1 MSPSGKI
8 DHDIDWSAPWL
19 APVRNIGVQIASKA
33 NWRDELNRAAQCI
46 DLRNHRDQPLRFVEQ
61 RALPAGESY
70 EAFISQTGQVPTRD
84 NLHDFFNALI
94 WLTFPRIKS
103 RLNALQAAQIARL
116 GIGKS
121 RGPARD
127 AATLFDEN
135 AALLAVADTA
145 DGAALV
151 DALRAHHWMEVFAH
165 RREQFNQH
173 AAVVLFGHAIMEK
186 LVRPYKAITAHTVVC
201 RVDPDFHKLPETK
214 RTAILDELVSQQLA
228 GHELYPSLF
237 SPLPILGVPDWWPN
251 QDIQFYA
258 DRDVFRPA
266 RQK

>member
-1 MSPSGKI
+1 MSQSGKI
-8 DHDIDWSAPWL
+8 DQDVDWSVPWL
-19 APVRNIGVQIASKA
+19 APVRAIGTQIANNTA
-33 NWRDELNRAAQCI
+33 WRDELNRVAQRI
-46 DLRNHRDQPLRFVEQ
+46 DLRNDRGLPIQFVLQ
-61 RALPAGESY
+61 QVLPVGESY

-103 RLNALQAAQIARL
+103 RLNALQSAQIARL

-121 RGPARD
+121 RGQARD

-135 AALLAVADTA
+135 AALLVVSDT
-145 DGAALV
+145 DEGSALV
-151 DALRAHHWMEVFAH
+151 DNLRAHHWNEVFVQ

-173 AAVVLFGHAIMEK
+173 AEVVLFGHAIMEK

-201 RVDPDFHKLPETK
+201 RVDRDFHQLPLQE
-214 RTAILDELVSQQLA
+214 RHVILDQLVARQLA
-228 GHELYPSLF
+228 EQDLLPNIF
-237 SPLPILGVPDWWPN
+237 SPLPILGVPGWWPN

-258 DRDVFRPA
+258 DSGVFRPA